1 MKRIYLIFSL
11 VLCLALCVFC
21 FASCGKRNKSEV
33 TATAP
38 EQTTATQTTAAGT
51 TADAPEP
58 TEPAHV
64 HVPDATPT
72 IDLDPTC
79 TEPGIQVYYCS
90 ECYARMDETQE
101 EIPPLGHTPGGKF
114 IVEPANCT
122 ETGLKYQR
130 CTVCSEVV
138 EDTIEVLPI
147 DPDAHVV
154 TAWTA
159 EKIPHLLDQEGGFR
173 DGVCSLCNA
182 AVHEDLVWSPVIF
195 DSSTANADP
204 DNPAP
209 NYYRD
214 SFLLSKNVVDI
225 RGDEHFYPDETNA
238 EQGNDLWF
246 EYSFLW
252 NETLENWDYETSK
265 AEIKAICFRNITR
278 NWSGDFL
285 SFYLLYTR
293 NNGEPFATSG
303 DCPFKGHFDYSIY
316 MRGMNPSW
324 SCAEA
329 LDNGVPLYKAGWDS
343 PITEASSPAIGGFGW
358 HRIGFRY
365 HQEAAIDETK
375 GVVYTGWSE
384 LYVDGVKVWHVLT
397 NVQGNWD
404 GSTWQNTAKALTA
417 INVVLFNA
425 EIDPDDPTA
434 LRYADNDEIAVEL
447 KLMNVTEST
456 KPVFIA
462 YDDAHW
468 TCGDGFVRD
477 VEPVETPVVTS
488 ITLAE
493 GVTVPATVYFK
504 LAD

>member
-1 MKRIYLIFSL
+1 
-11 VLCLALCVFC
+11 
-21 FASCGKRNKSEV
+21 
-33 TATAP
+33 
-38 EQTTATQTTAAGT
+38 
-51 TADAPEP
+51 
-58 TEPAHV
+58 
-64 HVPDATPT
+64 
-72 IDLDPTC
+72 
-79 TEPGIQVYYCS
+79 
-90 ECYARMDETQE
+90 
-101 EIPPLGHTPGGKF
+101 
-114 IVEPANCT
+114 
-122 ETGLKYQR
+122 
-130 CTVCSEVV
+130 
-138 EDTIEVLPI
+138 
-147 DPDAHVV
+147 
-154 TAWTA
+154 
-159 EKIPHLLDQEGGFR
+159 
-173 DGVCSLCNA
+173 
-182 AVHEDLVWSPVIF
+182 
-195 DSSTANADP
+195 
-204 DNPAP
+204 
-209 NYYRD
+209 
-214 SFLLSKNVVDI
+214 
-225 RGDEHFYPDETNA
+225 
-238 EQGNDLWF
+238 
-246 EYSFLW
+246 
-252 NETLENWDYETSK
+252 
-265 AEIKAICFRNITR
+265 
-278 NWSGDFL
+278 
-285 SFYLLYTR
+285 
-293 NNGEPFATSG
+293 
-303 DCPFKGHFDYSIY
+303 
-316 MRGMNPSW
+316 MNPNW

-375 GVVYTGWSE
+375 GFVYTGWSE